1 MKKTVQ
7 LTNAQI
13 EQALYGFKVLKDSKI
28 KLDALTMY
36 MVLKTVKVVEGA
48 YADYEVVKVDLF
60 KKYGNEEGGKT
71 VVPKEKEPEFF
82 KELLPVANAI
92 VELDINTIG
101 ISQLA
106 GISLDLDAQIAIDF
120 MIDDDIQ

>member
-7 LTNAQI
+7 LSNIQI
-13 EQALYGFKVLKDSKI
+13 EQALSGFKVLKDSKI

-36 MVLKTVKVVEGA
+36 TILKTVKVVEGV
-48 YADYEVVKVDLF
+48 YGDYEVIKNDLF
-60 KKYGNEEGGKT
+60 KKYGLEEGGKL

-92 VELDINTIG
+92 VEIDINTIG

-120 MIDDDIQ
+120 MIDDDLN